1 LAHGSKGRRIVE
13 QNRNT
18 ISTIAASGF
27 IGCDA
32 AATLPGLFR
41 RRVLGSPEAVA
52 YREYDR
58 DGGRWRDYGWKS
70 IDSRVRRIM
79 AALSRSGLKSGD
91 RMAIALPNGT
101 DWVAFDLAALSLG
114 LVVVPFY
121 LHDSPADMA
130 FNLGHSG
137 ARLVVV
143 DSVAR
148 WNTVASR
155 IAASAPLQH
164 VWVSENFAAASG
176 KAGTPMPARVIDV
189 VRDEQQEPAAATLA
203 PDSLA
208 TIIYTSG
215 TTGQPKGVMLSHHA
229 LLWNAEAVSRV
240 ILPRPDDVFLSC
252 LPLAHSFERTV
263 GYYLPM
269 MAGSTVAYARSI
281 DDLKEDFLAVRP
293 TAFLGVPRL
302 YERAF
307 AAINER
313 AAGNALKRW
322 ALDLAMSAGWRRFE
336 AAQGRG
342 PAPPRWVPLLWA
354 FLDKLV
360 AARVRAVFGGRVRAA
375 VSGGAPLPAEVAQ
388 FFLAMGVPIIE
399 GYGLTEAA
407 PVVAANS
414 LDDNVVGSVGCPLRG
429 IEVHTTADREL
440 IVRTPAVM
448 KGYWNDARLSAETL
462 DEHGWLRSG
471 DIAEIRGGRIYIL
484 GRLKD
489 IVVLATGEKTAPGQ
503 LEERITRNALF
514 KQALCVGEG
523 RPYLCAVV
531 VLDKGEWQALAA
543 RHGLDADRPNDDR
556 ARELL
561 QQHVAGLLSDSP
573 RHSQVR
579 ALYATFETW
588 TVADGLLTPTLK
600 VRRDRLER
608 KYRAEIALL
617 YSGHP
622 VFGHAASSSL

>member
-1 LAHGSKGRRIVE
+1 MD
-13 QNRNT
+13 QNRHAV
-18 ISTIAASGF
+18 SASAPSGF

-41 RRVLGSPEAVA
+41 QRVLRSPEAVA

-58 DGGRWRDYGWKS
+58 DGGRWRDHSWKS
-70 IDSRVRRIM
+70 IDARVRRLM
-79 AALSRSGLKSGD
+79 AALSRSGLKPGD

-101 DWVAFDLAALSLG
+101 EWVAFDLAALSLG
-114 LVVVPFY
+114 LVVVPLY

-148 WNTVASR
+148 WNAVASR
-155 IAASAPLQH
+155 IAASTPLQH
-164 VWVSENFAAASG
+164 VWVSENFAAASA
-176 KAGTPMPARVIDV
+176 KAGTPLPTRIIDAARE
-189 VRDEQQEPAAATLA
+189 EQQEPAAAAVA

-215 TTGQPKGVMLSHHA
+215 TTGQPKGVMLSHYA

-281 DDLKEDFLAVRP
+281 DDLKEDFPAICP

-302 YERAF
+302 YERVF
-307 AAINER
+307 AAIKER
-313 AAGNALKRW
+313 GAGNALKRW
-322 ALDLAMSAGWRRFE
+322 ALSLAMSAGWRRFE
-336 AAQGRG
+336 AAQGRR
-342 PAPPRWVPLLWA
+342 PVSTRWVLLLWP

-360 AARVRAVFGGRVRAA
+360 AARVRAVFGGQVRAA
-375 VSGGAPLPAEVAQ
+375 VSGGAPLPAEVAR

-414 LDDNVVGSVGCPLRG
+414 LDDNVIGSVGRPLRG
-429 IEVHTTADREL
+429 IEVHTAADREL
-440 IVRTPAVM
+440 IVRTPAAM
-448 KGYWNDARLSAETL
+448 KGYWNDARLTAETL
-462 DEHGWLRSG
+462 GEYGWLHSG
-471 DIAEIRGGRIYIL
+471 DIAEIRDGRIYIL

-489 IVVLATGEKTAPGQ
+489 IVVLATGEKAAPGR
-503 LEERITRNALF
+503 LEEKITRNALF

-531 VLDKGEWQALAA
+531 VLEKSEWQAFAA
-543 RHGLDADRPNDDR
+543 RHGLEADRPNDSR

-561 QQHVAGLLSDSP
+561 LQRVAWLLRDSP
-573 RHSQVR
+573 RHSQVH

-600 VRRDRLER
+600 VKRDRLER

-622 VFGHAASSSL
+622 VFGHAVSSSQ